1 MSWLS
6 RPKDTN
12 RPKLGLIYR
21 IMRIF
26 SRSLISVWF
35 RELDVVDN
43 ENIPQEGGIMY
54 VAWHPSG
61 LIDPLLLHASLPG
74 KLSILAKHTLFKIP
88 LLGRL
93 LKAGGGLP
101 IYRASDSDN
110 LEVSK
115 NKNQNMLENV
125 GKKISNGGKLLLF
138 PEGKTHTD
146 SEVKKAK
153 TGAARIMLIALRSAK
168 ENNKTPPN
176 IIPVGLHY
184 SNSKKFRERGAVI
197 LERPMK
203 LPNLPLI
210 VENNNEQERIDRKW
224 VSQVTEFIEA
234 ELKRASHSKTSWEE
248 RRLIWQGRSVVYA
261 ERAIKKGKKIRR
273 LSFAESVLGARRMR
287 AGWEYFAAN
296 DPKKIENILIK
307 SKNHFEELD
316 NMGITPFD
324 VAAKPEKPG
333 ISGFLIA
340 LIAWIWAAAW
350 MFGLVT
356 WSAVFGNVPP
366 YQANY
371 LTMWGLKKKGIEE
384 SVHATMKLGTAV
396 IIFPLW
402 WIFAS
407 LAVTAIFLSNNS
419 PIFILLNK
427 HWLLAY
433 FTQINPILMFII
445 LLIWWPVSGKMHL
458 NLYSRLVRSWLSLK
472 RWSNWRKN
480 ELDWNRLQKQQR
492 EIGSLLIT
500 LGDSLILPGDKEWK
514 DPPTAEDDYKHVSL
528 R

>member
-1 MSWLS
+1 
-6 RPKDTN
+6 
-12 RPKLGLIYR
+12 
-21 IMRIF
+21 MRIF

-115 NKNQNMLENV
+115 NKNQDMLENV

-153 TGAARIMLIALRSAK
+153 TGAARIMLIALRSAE
-168 ENNKTPPN
+168 ENNKIAPN

-203 LPNLPLI
+203 LPNLPPI
-210 VENNNEQERIDRKW
+210 VENNNEQQTIDRQW

-234 ELKRASHSKTSWEE
+234 ELKRASHSKISWEE

-261 ERAIKKGKKIRR
+261 ERAIKKGRKIRR

-307 SKNHFEELD
+307 SKNHFEE
-316 NMGITPFD
+316 
-324 VAAKPEKPG
+324 
-333 ISGFLIA
+333 
-340 LIAWIWAAAW
+340 
-350 MFGLVT
+350 
-356 WSAVFGNVPP
+356 
-366 YQANY
+366 
-371 LTMWGLKKKGIEE
+371 
-384 SVHATMKLGTAV
+384 
-396 IIFPLW
+396 
-402 WIFAS
+402 
-407 LAVTAIFLSNNS
+407 
-419 PIFILLNK
+419 
-427 HWLLAY
+427 
-433 FTQINPILMFII
+433 
-445 LLIWWPVSGKMHL
+445 
-458 NLYSRLVRSWLSLK
+458 
-472 RWSNWRKN
+472 
-480 ELDWNRLQKQQR
+480 
-492 EIGSLLIT
+492 
-500 LGDSLILPGDKEWK
+500 
-514 DPPTAEDDYKHVSL
+514 
-528 R
+528 

>member
-26 SRSLISVWF
+26 SRLLISVWF

-153 TGAARIMLIALRSAK
+153 TGAARIMLIALRSAE
-168 ENNKTPPN
+168 ENNKTP
-176 IIPVGLHY
+176 IKI
-184 SNSKKFRERGAVI
+184 I
-197 LERPMK
+197 LER
-203 LPNLPLI
+203 
-210 VENNNEQERIDRKW
+210 
-224 VSQVTEFIEA
+224 
-234 ELKRASHSKTSWEE
+234 
-248 RRLIWQGRSVVYA
+248 RL
-261 ERAIKKGKKIRR
+261 
-273 LSFAESVLGARRMR
+273 ESLN
-287 AGWEYFAAN
+287 YTN
-296 DPKKIENILIK
+296 
-307 SKNHFEELD
+307 
-316 NMGITPFD
+316 
-324 VAAKPEKPG
+324 
-333 ISGFLIA
+333 
-340 LIAWIWAAAW
+340 
-350 MFGLVT
+350 
-356 WSAVFGNVPP
+356 SA
-366 YQANY
+366 
-371 LTMWGLKKKGIEE
+371 
-384 SVHATMKLGTAV
+384 
-396 IIFPLW
+396 
-402 WIFAS
+402 
-407 LAVTAIFLSNNS
+407 
-419 PIFILLNK
+419 PI
-427 HWLLAY
+427 
-433 FTQINPILMFII
+433 
-445 LLIWWPVSGKMHL
+445 
-458 NLYSRLVRSWLSLK
+458 
-472 RWSNWRKN
+472 
-480 ELDWNRLQKQQR
+480 
-492 EIGSLLIT
+492 
-500 LGDSLILPGDKEWK
+500 
-514 DPPTAEDDYKHVSL
+514 
-528 R
+528 

>member
-1 MSWLS
+1 M
-6 RPKDTN
+6 
-12 RPKLGLIYR
+12 
-21 IMRIF
+21 
-26 SRSLISVWF
+26 
-35 RELDVVDN
+35 
-43 ENIPQEGGIMY
+43 
-54 VAWHPSG
+54 
-61 LIDPLLLHASLPG
+61 
-74 KLSILAKHTLFKIP
+74 
-88 LLGRL
+88 
-93 LKAGGGLP
+93 
-101 IYRASDSDN
+101 
-110 LEVSK
+110 
-115 NKNQNMLENV
+115 
-125 GKKISNGGKLLLF
+125 
-138 PEGKTHTD
+138 
-146 SEVKKAK
+146 
-153 TGAARIMLIALRSAK
+153 
-168 ENNKTPPN
+168 
-176 IIPVGLHY
+176 
-184 SNSKKFRERGAVI
+184 
-197 LERPMK
+197 
-203 LPNLPLI
+203 
-210 VENNNEQERIDRKW
+210 
-224 VSQVTEFIEA
+224 
-234 ELKRASHSKTSWEE
+234 
-248 RRLIWQGRSVVYA
+248 
-261 ERAIKKGKKIRR
+261 
-273 LSFAESVLGARRMR
+273 
-287 AGWEYFAAN
+287 
-296 DPKKIENILIK
+296 
-307 SKNHFEELD
+307 
-316 NMGITPFD
+316 
-324 VAAKPEKPG
+324 
-333 ISGFLIA
+333 
-340 LIAWIWAAAW
+340 IWAAAW

-500 LGDSLILPGDKEWK
+500 IGDSLILPGDKEWK

>member
-6 RPKDTN
+6 RPKDAN

-74 KLSILAKHTLFKIP
+74 RLSILAKHTLFKIP

-101 IYRASDSDN
+101 IYRASDSDS
-110 LEVSK
+110 LQVAK
-115 NKNQNMLENV
+115 KRNQEMLENV

-153 TGAARIMLIALRSAK
+153 TGAARIMLIALRSAE
-168 ENNKTPPN
+168 ENNKIAPN

-203 LPNLPLI
+203 LPNLPPI
-210 VENNNEQERIDRKW
+210 VENNSEQQTIDRQW

-234 ELKRASHSKTSWEE
+234 ELKRASHSK
-248 RRLIWQGRSVVYA
+248 
-261 ERAIKKGKKIRR
+261 KG
-273 LSFAESVLGARRMR
+273 
-287 AGWEYFAAN
+287 
-296 DPKKIENILIK
+296 
-307 SKNHFEELD
+307 
-316 NMGITPFD
+316 
-324 VAAKPEKPG
+324 
-333 ISGFLIA
+333 
-340 LIAWIWAAAW
+340 
-350 MFGLVT
+350 
-356 WSAVFGNVPP
+356 
-366 YQANY
+366 
-371 LTMWGLKKKGIEE
+371 
-384 SVHATMKLGTAV
+384 
-396 IIFPLW
+396 
-402 WIFAS
+402 
-407 LAVTAIFLSNNS
+407 
-419 PIFILLNK
+419 
-427 HWLLAY
+427 
-433 FTQINPILMFII
+433 
-445 LLIWWPVSGKMHL
+445 
-458 NLYSRLVRSWLSLK
+458 
-472 RWSNWRKN
+472 
-480 ELDWNRLQKQQR
+480 
-492 EIGSLLIT
+492 GSLL
-500 LGDSLILPGDKEWK
+500 
-514 DPPTAEDDYKHVSL
+514 V
-528 R
+528 

>member
-6 RPKDTN
+6 RPKDAN

-115 NKNQNMLENV
+115 NKNQDMLENV

-153 TGAARIMLIALRSAK
+153 TGAARIMLIALRSAE

-203 LPNLPLI
+203 LPNLPPI
-210 VENNNEQERIDRKW
+210 VEN
-224 VSQVTEFIEA
+224 
-234 ELKRASHSKTSWEE
+234 
-248 RRLIWQGRSVVYA
+248 
-261 ERAIKKGKKIRR
+261 
-273 LSFAESVLGARRMR
+273 
-287 AGWEYFAAN
+287 
-296 DPKKIENILIK
+296 
-307 SKNHFEELD
+307 
-316 NMGITPFD
+316 
-324 VAAKPEKPG
+324 
-333 ISGFLIA
+333 
-340 LIAWIWAAAW
+340 
-350 MFGLVT
+350 
-356 WSAVFGNVPP
+356 
-366 YQANY
+366 
-371 LTMWGLKKKGIEE
+371 
-384 SVHATMKLGTAV
+384 
-396 IIFPLW
+396 
-402 WIFAS
+402 
-407 LAVTAIFLSNNS
+407 
-419 PIFILLNK
+419 
-427 HWLLAY
+427 
-433 FTQINPILMFII
+433 
-445 LLIWWPVSGKMHL
+445 
-458 NLYSRLVRSWLSLK
+458 LSL
-472 RWSNWRKN
+472 
-480 ELDWNRLQKQQR
+480 
-492 EIGSLLIT
+492 IHI
-500 LGDSLILPGDKEWK
+500 
-514 DPPTAEDDYKHVSL
+514 
-528 R
+528 

>member
-1 MSWLS
+1 M
-6 RPKDTN
+6 
-12 RPKLGLIYR
+12 
-21 IMRIF
+21 
-26 SRSLISVWF
+26 SVWF

-43 ENIPQEGGIMY
+43 ENIPKDGGVMY

-74 KLSILAKHTLFKIP
+74 RLSILAKHTLFEIP

-93 LKAGGGLP
+93 IKAGGALP

-110 LEVSK
+110 LEEARK
-115 NKNQNMLENV
+115 KNQNMLEGV
-125 GKKISNGGKLLLF
+125 GKEISTGGKLLLF

-146 SEVKKAK
+146 SEVKRTK
-153 TGAARIMLIALRSAK
+153 TGAARIMLIALRKAEE
-168 ENNKTPPN
+168 ENMSPPH

-203 LPNLPLI
+203 LPNTPPI
-210 VENNNEQERIDRKW
+210 FEDDEVQQTHDRQW
-224 VSQVTEFIEA
+224 VSKVTNFIEA
-234 ELKRASHSKTSWEE
+234 ELKRASHSKISWEE

-261 ERAIKKGKKIRR
+261 ERAIKSGEKIRR
-273 LSFAESVLGARRMR
+273 ISFAESVLGARRMR

-296 DPKKIENILIK
+296 EPEKVDAILLK
-307 SKNHFEELD
+307 SKLHFEELD
-316 NMGITPFD
+316 DMGLTPFD

-333 ISGFLIA
+333 IVGFLVAFIGW
-340 LIAWIWAAAW
+340 LWAAAW

-356 WSAVFGNVPP
+356 WSAILGNVPP

-371 LTMWGLKKKGIEE
+371 LTMWRLKKKGLDE
-384 SVHATMKLGTAV
+384 SIHATMKLGTAV

-402 WIFAS
+402 WIFTS
-407 LAVTAIFLSNNS
+407 LAVTAIFLSKNS

-458 NLYSRLVRSWLSLK
+458 NLYSRLVRSWLALK
-472 RWSNWRKN
+472 RWGNWRKN
-480 ELDWNRLQKQQR
+480 KLDWDRLQKQQR
-492 EIGSLLIT
+492 EIGGLLVT
-500 LGDSLILPGDKEWK
+500 LGDSLILPGDPEWQ
-514 DPPTAEDDYKHVSL
+514 DPLTGEDDFKHVSL

>member
-1 MSWLS
+1 MSWFGGTKAS
-6 RPKDTN
+6 SK
-12 RPKLGLIYR
+12 PKLGIIYR
-21 IMRIF
+21 IMRFF
-26 SRSLISVWF
+26 SRTLMSVWF

-74 KLSILAKHTLFKIP
+74 RLSILAKHTLFKIP

-93 LKAGGGLP
+93 IKAGGALP
-101 IYRASDSDN
+101 IYRATDSDN
-110 LEVSK
+110 FEEARE
-115 NKNQNMLENV
+115 KNQKMLEGV
-125 GKKISNGGKLLLF
+125 GKEISNGGKLLLF

-153 TGAARIMLIALRSAK
+153 TGAARIMLIALRKAEEK
-168 ENNKTPPN
+168 NKNSPN

-203 LPNLPLI
+203 LPDTPPI
-210 VENNNEQERIDRKW
+210 VEDDEMQKEHDRLW
-224 VSQVTEFIEA
+224 VSKVTEFIEA
-234 ELKRASHSKTSWEE
+234 ELKRASHSKISWEE

-261 ERAIKKGKKIRR
+261 ERAIKSGEKIRR
-273 LSFAESVLGARRMR
+273 LGFAESVLGARRMR
-287 AGWEYFAAN
+287 AGWEYFTAN
-296 DPKKIENILIK
+296 DPERIDAIVLK
-307 SKNHFEELD
+307 SKRHFEELD
-316 NMGITPFD
+316 TMGITPFD

-333 ISGFLIA
+333 IGGFFVA
-340 LIAWIWAAAW
+340 LIAWVWAAAW

-356 WSAVFGNVPP
+356 WSAVLGNVPP

-371 LTMWGLKKKGIEE
+371 LTMWRLKKKGLEE

-402 WIFAS
+402 WIFTS
-407 LAVTAIFLSNNS
+407 LAVTAIFLSKNS

-427 HWLLAY
+427 HWLLTY
-433 FTQINPILMFII
+433 FTQINPILMFTI

-472 RWSNWRKN
+472 RWGNWRKN
-480 ELDWNRLQKQQR
+480 KLDWDRLQKQQR
-492 EIGSLLIT
+492 EIGGLLVT
-500 LGDSLILPGDKEWK
+500 LGDSLILPGDPEWQ
-514 DPPTAEDDYKHVSL
+514 DPLTAEDDFKHVSL